1 MRNTLLL
8 YNILSSGVNARIIK
22 QILHILRSSGFFV
35 EEIKALKI
43 GEARERLESHLCKR
57 DTKPDLVVVVGGD
70 GIINEAVNALA
81 YTNIPLGIIPRGT
94 GNAFA
99 KDRKIPFNIKK
110 AIDVFKIE
118 NIKTIDLGIINE
130 QRYYLMMCSCGF
142 DVKALSV
149 LNPNLKKR
157 FKVFAYIYHGIKA
170 FFTYKPVEIIM
181 KINDENIF
189 CKGYFC
195 IASNVR
201 SYGFPMAKIAPE
213 ASIDDGL
220 MDICMFLSKDKISF
234 IANILAIFVKMHINF
249 RNVFYIKTAGEVVVE
264 QNCQKGIKAHD
275 PAVLKVQIDGD
286 VYCDLPVKLK
296 VAKKALKIFLP
307 KSKN

>member
-1 MRNTLLL
+1 MHKTLLL
-8 YNILSSGVNARIIK
+8 YNILSGGVNARLIN
-22 QILHILRSSGFFV
+22 QILDILKSSGFSA
-35 EEIKALKI
+35 EEIKTLKV
-43 GEARERLESHLCKR
+43 GEAYERLKSYL
-57 DTKPDLVVVVGGD
+57 DTQNIKPDLVIAVGGD

-81 YTNIPLGIIPRGT
+81 YTGIPLGIIPRGT

-99 KDRKIPFNIKK
+99 KDRKIPFYVKK
-110 AIDVFKIE
+110 AIDGFRNE
-118 NIKTIDLGIINE
+118 NIKTIDLGLINE
-130 QRYYLMMCSCGF
+130 EKYYLMMCSCGF

-149 LNPNLKKR
+149 LNPSLKKK
-157 FKVFAYIYHGIKA
+157 FKILAYIYHGIKA

-201 SYGFPMAKIAPE
+201 SYGFPMAQIAPE

-220 MDICMFLSKDKISF
+220 IDICIFMSKDKISF

-249 RNVFYIKTAGEVVVE
+249 KNVFYIKTASEIVIE
-264 QNCQKGIKAHD
+264 QSHPKSPEAYN
-275 PAVLKVQIDGD
+275 PAALKVQVDGD
-286 VYCDLPVKLK
+286 VYCNLPVRLR

-307 KSKN
+307 